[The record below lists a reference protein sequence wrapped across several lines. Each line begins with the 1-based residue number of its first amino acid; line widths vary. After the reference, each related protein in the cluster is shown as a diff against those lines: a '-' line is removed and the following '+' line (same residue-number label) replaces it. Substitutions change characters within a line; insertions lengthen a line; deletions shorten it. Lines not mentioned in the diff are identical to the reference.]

1 MSDRPSTR
9 EPVVLP
15 DVLPIF
21 PLTGV
26 LLLPRGRLP
35 LNIFEPRYLAMTR
48 DALAGE
54 RLIGMI
60 QPSDAGSAP
69 PGMSP
74 PGIAGMSP
82 PVYPVGCAGR
92 LTQFSETDD
101 GRYLITLTG
110 IQRFR
115 TREELPLLSGYRRVV
130 PDWEPFAGDHQ
141 RPPEPTFDR
150 ERLLRGLR
158 GYFAQRQIQADFD
171 AIDKAPG
178 EYLVTSLAMACP
190 FAPSE
195 KQALLEAADLNARAE
210 LLTALVEMAA
220 IEPTSEDSG
229 GGTRH

>member
-15 DVLPIF
+15 EVLPIF
-21 PLTGV
+21 PLTGI

-48 DALAGE
+48 DALGGE
-54 RLIGMI
+54 RLIGMV
-60 QPSDAGSAP
+60 QPNVPQDDNRGSGA
-69 PGMSP
+69 
-74 PGIAGMSP
+74 PGINLNP

-92 LTQFSETDD
+92 IMQFSETDD
-101 GRYLITLTG
+101 GRYVITLTG

-115 TREELPLLSGYRRVV
+115 IVEELPPLSGYRRVA
-130 PDWEPFAGDHQ
+130 PNWQPFAGDRG
-141 RPPEPTFDR
+141 RPGEPGFDR

-195 KQALLEAADLNARAE
+195 KQALLEAADLDARAE

-220 IEPTSEDSG
+220 IEPGSEDSG
-229 GGTRH
+229 SPGTRH